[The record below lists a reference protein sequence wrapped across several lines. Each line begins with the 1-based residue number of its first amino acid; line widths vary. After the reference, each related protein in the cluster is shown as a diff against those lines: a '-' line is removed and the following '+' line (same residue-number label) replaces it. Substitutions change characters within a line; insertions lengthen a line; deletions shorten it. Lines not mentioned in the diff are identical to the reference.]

1 MMKSDFSSDD
11 TSMSEDDHEMTW
23 IEWYCRLKGN
33 EFFVEVDEEYAQDD
47 FNLTGL
53 SQVVPYYDDA
63 LNVILD
69 EDDQDH
75 LGDDESALLETA
87 TQMLY
92 GLIHARFLQTNRGIQ
107 ALYDKYSS
115 GVYGL
120 CWNEQCEREK
130 RYVLPV
136 GSDIVGQSHV
146 NVYCPSCGECYVPR
160 NPKLQLIDGAYFG
173 SSAAHI
179 LTLQYTNN
187 MPLGSTVPYL
197 PLLYRFRLFPG
208 IRDMISERNKQKQN
222 QVVNK

>member
-1 MMKSDFSSDD
+1 MIKSDFSSDD
-11 TSMSEDDHEMTW
+11 TSMSEEDHEMTW

-69 EDDQDH
+69 EDDQDQ

-92 GLIHARFLQTNRGIQ
+92 GLIHARFLQTSRGIQ

-115 GVYGL
+115 GVYGT
-120 CWNEQCEREK
+120 CWNDQCEREK
-130 RYVLPV
+130 RYVIPV
-136 GSDIVGQSHV
+136 GSDVVGQAHV
-146 NVYCPSCGECYVPR
+146 NVYCPSCGESYVPR
-160 NPKLQLIDGAYFG
+160 SQKLQQIDGAYFG

-179 LTLQYTNN
+179 LTLQYANN
-187 MPLGSTVPYL
+187 IPIGVTVPFL
-197 PLLYRFRLFPG
+197 PLLYGFRLFPE
-208 IRDMISERNKQKQN
+208 IRNMMYERSKQKS
-222 QVVNK
+222 NKVANK